1 MSSWTVL
8 TAPVPDSLDAPDAW
22 ALHGVGR
29 VSHDHEVRRWG
40 YADLMYPAWYL
51 FADLKPQPYSIRR
64 VYVAV
69 PEGTADPT
77 ADDVVGFAK
86 VTLPQKDNTHLA
98 DVELYVHPDRVD
110 EGAEEALLAA
120 AEALAT
126 EHGRTSLVTWSEQ
139 VGEPEPGPGVLEPPT
154 GSGRVDGTTSAARFL
169 TSHGYVLEQAER
181 YSLLRLPL
189 EDGLL
194 ERHHAEAATR
204 AGDDYRLVSW
214 TDRAPDEWVDQVAI
228 LETRMST
235 DIPTGDLD
243 FEEAHWDAE
252 RVRTW
257 EGQVRDS
264 QHGMLVTAAV
274 HVPTQT
280 LAAFTVLRFPKAYEE
295 IVFQDDTLVLR
306 EHRGRRLGMLVK
318 AENLRQLA
326 ELRPGAARVHTWN
339 AEENSF
345 MLDINVALGF
355 RPTGVA
361 GMWQKRTA
369 AAGADDGTATARASG
384 TGASDD
390 GAPESAGAPS
400 RAAAQA

>member
-1 MSSWTVL
+1 MPSWTVL
-8 TAPVPDSLDAPDAW
+8 TPPVPESLDDPDAW

-29 VSHDHEVRRWG
+29 VSYEHEVRRWG
-40 YADLMYPAWYL
+40 YPDLMYPSWYL
-51 FADLKPQPYSIRR
+51 LADLKPQPYSLRR
-64 VYVAV
+64 LFVAV
-69 PEGTADPT
+69 AEGTAEPT

-86 VTLPQKDNTHLA
+86 VTLPLKDNTHLA
-98 DVELYVHPDRVD
+98 DLELCVHPDHEDDGVAD
-110 EGAEEALLAA
+110 ALLAP
-120 AEALAT
+120 AEALAA
-126 EHGRTSLVTWSEQ
+126 EHGRTSLVTWAEQ
-139 VGEPEPGPGVLEPPT
+139 VGEPEPGPDVLEPPT
-154 GSGRVDGTTSAARFL
+154 GSGRVDGTTPEARFL
-169 TSHGYVLEQAER
+169 SSHGYVLEQAER

-194 ERHHAEAATR
+194 DRHHAEAAAR
-204 AGDDYRLVSW
+204 AGEEYRVVSW
-214 TDRAPDEWVDQVAI
+214 TERAPEEWVDQVAI

-243 FEEAHWDAE
+243 FEESHWDAA
-252 RVRTW
+252 RVRDW
-257 EGQVRDS
+257 ERRVADS
-264 QHGMLVTAAV
+264 KHGMLVTAAV

-280 LAAFTVLRFPKAYEE
+280 LAAFTVLRFPTAYEE

-318 AENLRQLA
+318 VENLRRLT

-345 MLDINVALGF
+345 MLAINVALGF

-369 AAGADDGTATARASG
+369 QAVAADDDAEATEVTA
-384 TGASDD
+384 
-390 GAPESAGAPS
+390 PPV
-400 RAAAQA
+400 AANV